1 MVSNESLVLVK
12 NYIILITMLVLLKA
26 PLIISHPRTNH
37 HCPVVDCQRLKGMNH
52 NSFAYEVAPEGTPDG
67 WVLVGDLKEEIS
79 QEGAITSITEFAAHF
94 MDFCQR

>member
-1 MVSNESLVLVK
+1 
-12 NYIILITMLVLLKA
+12 
-26 PLIISHPRTNH
+26 
-37 HCPVVDCQRLKGMNH
+37 MNH
-52 NSFAYEVAPEGTPDG
+52 NSFTYEVAPDGTPDG